1 MKDKK
6 NLKLTNALGE
16 FVDKDLEREYFNQEI
31 RKAIK
36 ILKPILLIFGIL
48 YLLFIIHDYF
58 LIKNPK
64 KFLMIFINRML
75 FSLHMLLFCL
85 RIEKIKNYRT
95 IIILITI
102 GEIIASLLFFII
114 FYQYDTPSFLIQAF
128 SAMVIVMAI
137 FIVPNRWINMVLN
150 ALLISSGFFVMAF
163 MCIER
168 IDLSEASAVII
179 YMIIVIVLS
188 SYSSFQWNVIKR
200 KQYLSDKELIKLTIT
215 DALTGI
221 FNRKK
226 FDEELEKWIQYAS
239 RYQTNISL
247 IILDLDNFKTIND
260 NFGHLI
266 GDKII
271 LDMVNLIKSII
282 RQTDVFAR
290 WGGEEFTI
298 LLPHTQID
306 EAMEL
311 AERLREA
318 IEGYSFNNVDEVTC
332 SFGVASLLPDDDA
345 HSLLHRADLLLYQA
359 KKDGKNMVRC

>member
-1 MKDKK
+1 
-6 NLKLTNALGE
+6 
-16 FVDKDLEREYFNQEI
+16 
-31 RKAIK
+31 
-36 ILKPILLIFGIL
+36 
-48 YLLFIIHDYF
+48 
-58 LIKNPK
+58 
-64 KFLMIFINRML
+64 
-75 FSLHMLLFCL
+75 
-85 RIEKIKNYRT
+85 
-95 IIILITI
+95 
-102 GEIIASLLFFII
+102 FFII

-128 SAMVIVMAI
+128 SAIVIVMAI

-168 IDLSEASAVII
+168 IDFSEASAVII